1 MAIKIT
7 TEEII
12 AKYPKIFEDYP
23 GNPGRCNWHGVPT
36 GWLPII
42 DDLCGSIQEYI
53 DHHRHSID
61 NPDYIEGSTW
71 NYDDITTHKSIMVS
85 HDQVTCTQMKEK
97 FGGLRFYENGADKIV
112 DGMIHYAE
120 YLADNTCQDCGSRE
134 DLGRTSGWI
143 STICRTCAIGNG
155 DRAMAAWKSKN
166 E

>member
-7 TEEII
+7 TEDII
-12 AKYPKIFEDYP
+12 AKYPKIFEDYQ
-23 GNPGRCNWHGVPT
+23 GNPGRVNWHGVPN

-42 DDLCGSIQEYI
+42 DKLCDCIQWYI
-53 DHHRHSID
+53 DHHVS
-61 NPDYIEGSTW
+61 YTKEGQ
-71 NYDDITTHKSIMVS
+71 YKPA
-85 HDQVTCTQMKEK
+85 QVTCTQMKEK
-97 FGGLRFYENGADKIV
+97 FGGLRFYENGADKTV

-134 DLGRTSGWI
+134 DIGRTSGWI

>member
-1 MAIKIT
+1 MAKQIT
-7 TEEII
+7 TEKII
-12 AKYPKIFEDYP
+12 AKYPKIFEDYQ
-23 GNPGRCNWHGVPT
+23 GNPGRVNWHGVPE

-42 DDLCGSIQEYI
+42 DKLCDCMQWYI
-53 DHHRHSID
+53 DHHVKHTK
-61 NPDYIEGSTW
+61 EGQ
-71 NYDDITTHKSIMVS
+71 YKPA
-85 HDQVTCTQMKEK
+85 QVTCSQMKEK
-97 FGGLRFYENGADKIV
+97 FGGLRFYENGADKTV

-134 DLGRTSGWI
+134 DIGRTSGWI